1 MGKPQTATDDG
12 HRSNAGVHE
21 ELLRTHRQ
29 TQLPDSS
36 LCRPPT
42 NICRPSPP
50 APEDQ
55 AMTITRVTDD
65 PGITSTHAL
74 HCGKKHS
81 WCGRRWLEAFLMRTA
96 GWCGYCWWRDTARHT
111 GQDQTSWS
119 NLVGLRESWGR
130 VEIPLGQAS
139 WTPSW
144 GRANHGGPGDYS
156 STHRMRPDIRGRPI
170 GSRGDP
176 PGIRDE
182 TTSWAPP

>member
-1 MGKPQTATDDG
+1 
-12 HRSNAGVHE
+12 
-21 ELLRTHRQ
+21 
-29 TQLPDSS
+29 
-36 LCRPPT
+36 
-42 NICRPSPP
+42 
-50 APEDQ
+50 
-55 AMTITRVTDD
+55 MTITRVTDD

-144 GRANHGGPGDYS
+144 GRANHGGLGVTPRRTGCDQTSGGAPLGRVEIRPAYGTRRHHGHPHEIAWSAARRVRQARQRSMDAQATIHASNHHTKRAAMPSAPRPVLS
-156 STHRMRPDIRGRPI
+156 STTR
-170 GSRGDP
+170 SV
-176 PGIRDE
+176 
-182 TTSWAPP
+182 S